1 MRIKIAI
8 VGLVRGYPQN
18 KKLYESLIIRN
29 NSIYKNIVNLRD
41 NIIDVIIFHEGNISS
56 DDQDYIKSHSYEN
69 IKFKNV
75 SQYFINNNDLE
86 LLEKNKF
93 NLGYRQMCRFN
104 MYHIWEEVKEYDYIL
119 RVDEDVEITKFD
131 PYVFEYMESKNI
143 KYMTGRF
150 SKEIHKLSNETLV
163 PFLKEFTNLNIK
175 KTYDHK
181 FPYTNLYST
190 SVKFWRSEENIH
202 LLKKIALSD
211 EQIVYRWGD
220 IPVLGNLLNHN
231 NEKIFLFPKLE
242 YKHVSHD
249 LIIKNNY
256 LRNLTVNSKFNPIS
270 IRENMFIK
278 LKIYFKKKLKN
289 INQPY

>member
-1 MRIKIAI
+1 
-8 VGLVRGYPQN
+8 
-18 KKLYESLIIRN
+18 
-29 NSIYKNIVNLRD
+29 
-41 NIIDVIIFHEGNISS
+41 
-56 DDQDYIKSHSYEN
+56 
-69 IKFKNV
+69 
-75 SQYFINNNDLE
+75 
-86 LLEKNKF
+86 
-93 NLGYRQMCRFN
+93 MCRFN